1 MAPTQATR
9 RRVTTE
15 RAEVAPCDGLV
26 YVPAMLVSDPPLAL
40 TFDDVLLVPGPSA
53 VLPSEVDLSTSLAP
67 GLGLRI
73 PILSAAMDTVT
84 EAAMAV
90 ALGELGGLGVIHR
103 NLAPEQQAAEV
114 RIVVAQGHA
123 AAAAVGAGPE
133 ALERATALV
142 AAGARALFVDTAH
155 GHSQRVV
162 ETVRELAR
170 RYPEHV
176 VVAGNVATA
185 DAALALAEA
194 GAAAIK
200 VGVGPGSICTTR
212 VVAGV
217 GVPQLSA
224 IADAA
229 RALAGTPVRI
239 IADGGIR
246 ASGDIVK
253 AIAAGAHAVMLG
265 GMLAGTDAAPG
276 ETFEHDGR
284 VFKRYRGM
292 GSLGAMA
299 QGAGARDRY
308 FQGKVQDA
316 DKLVPEGVEAAVPFR
331 GAISAVIHQ
340 LTGGLRAGMGYVG
353 AADIPALRAY
363 DRFVRITSAGLGES
377 HVHDVRMT
385 AEAPNYRR

>member
-1 MAPTQATR
+1 MLPT
-9 RRVTTE
+9 
-15 RAEVAPCDGLV
+15 
-26 YVPAMLVSDPPLAL
+26 DPPVAL
-40 TFDDVLLVPGPSA
+40 TFDDVLLVPGASS
-53 VLPSEVDLSTSLAP
+53 VLPSEVDLATSLAP
-67 GLGLRI
+67 RLPLRM
-73 PILSAAMDTVT
+73 PLVSAAMDTVT
-84 EAAMAV
+84 GAAMAI
-90 ALGELGGLGVIHR
+90 AMGQLGGLGVIHR
-103 NLAPEQQAAEV
+103 NFTPEEQAEAV
-114 RIVVAQGHA
+114 RHVVAQGLI

-133 ALERATALV
+133 ALERARLLT
-142 AAGARALFVDTAH
+142 AAGASALFVDTAH
-155 GHSQRVV
+155 GHSSRVV
-162 ETVRELAR
+162 DTVRELVSRHPDA
-170 RYPEHV
+170 V
-176 VVAGNVATA
+176 IVAGNVATG

-194 GAAAIK
+194 GAHAVK

-217 GVPQLSA
+217 GVPQLTAVS
-224 IADAA
+224 DVA
-229 RALAGTPVRI
+229 RALAGSPVRI

-276 ETFEHDGR
+276 EVFEHQGR
-284 VFKRYRGM
+284 RYKRYRGM

-308 FQGKVQDA
+308 FQGKTQDA

-353 AADIPALRAY
+353 AADIAALRAY

-377 HVHDVRMT
+377 HVHDVFIT
-385 AEAPNYRR
+385 TEAPNYRR